1 MRLLLSEV
9 LPLRTTRM
17 LGDFAD
23 DRVLPH
29 RLGDLRETRFSLVRL
44 SDTEWFAADHAM
56 QVTEVQIDD
65 APIASWAQE
74 LRDDGAGRV
83 WTVVVLGAPAPPNS
97 SVTASG
103 IGKLNERTGRLIE
116 NPADQMEYVLRL
128 GGRSET
134 FPMLRAECAAAGLVG
149 AGSLD
154 VLKSIRAWLDNIAYS
169 FGAIW
174 TPEMARLYPTAD
186 SRGIRTFNSETAQTL
201 VVNGTL
207 EDACDI
213 LRVSYNVDQSN
224 DRAQRYVELSARPY
238 RYGGVGAE
246 VVLPWLR
253 TPRNAESVGRR
264 MLQQMAGTL
273 AVHLTTNDVTVRP
286 GQWRRI
292 EAHPEWPR
300 GDANPVA
307 MVLATDITP
316 DAASAEVDLEYVID
330 PPTIV
335 VTAHSVAVPP
345 GVGAAV
351 DVEIVGGEAIFGI
364 ADENGRSLI
373 NALVSLDGG
382 APKKTNAQ
390 GQVSFTITPSMPPK
404 KHQLAVEAAG
414 YTPFLLDVY
423 L

>member
-1 MRLLLSEV
+1 
-9 LPLRTTRM
+9 
-17 LGDFAD
+17 
-23 DRVLPH
+23 
-29 RLGDLRETRFSLVRL
+29 
-44 SDTEWFAADHAM
+44 
-56 QVTEVQIDD
+56 
-65 APIASWAQE
+65 
-74 LRDDGAGRV
+74 
-83 WTVVVLGAPAPPNS
+83 
-97 SVTASG
+97 
-103 IGKLNERTGRLIE
+103 
-116 NPADQMEYVLRL
+116 
-128 GGRSET
+128 
-134 FPMLRAECAAAGLVG
+134 MLRAECAAAGLVG

-264 MLQQMAGTL
+264 MLQRMAGTL